1 MRRGESLSDGPG
13 NSELG
18 NSPQIPFMASNFK
31 KMHSKPFEL
40 EQEVT
45 DSQLELLG
53 LESQGSKKHPVSVRD
68 ISCGPVPVLARHP
81 HTSASLSVRN
91 MSVFN
96 HQKFGSGGRPGIED
110 GLNDADETRPVLA
123 SERSLSSLEA
133 NFSHLKQV
141 AREQSRRRVSHHRD
155 SLGREKQKSIFSVGE
170 LPSSRDV
177 DLQLPSKHSTR
188 RTVAPTDSIMTE
200 PLFPERPE
208 NSSLRPSED
217 SSALYPDMPVQPD
230 GKNRNESK
238 VNDNSATLTRVFL
251 AGLFSEPLKDHP
263 RRMANNKTL
272 FSTQIAYRPVNY
284 SMEIRNVHQSIK
296 EAGQD
301 ETILKIAPLT
311 IFNFSQTMLY
321 GPELIHIMCHGRT
334 DGREFYLEFENS
346 RAVKILVSKSS
357 IDSILSLRSLPNT
370 ALVFINACHSGHIA
384 DVFLSHGARNVISVY
399 PACPINDT
407 VASSFA
413 RHFYLRLFRGETIRS
428 AFEGA
433 KVDVRH
439 SQTALEAMKVNYEFC
454 NHLHTPQCLYHSQ
467 TKSGMTKNLKAA
479 LEHLKGCVCPERVSN
494 RHTKVCL
501 QPIEDLL
508 HHLGF
513 KLAAVVD
520 SPDTLTVCCCRTDV
534 PHREEEKYVLHSQH
548 DLAAE
553 VTIESMVVEKA
564 PIQRD
569 LPFYQYA
576 YIRLRFMERWFCPR
590 RFNDGMFKL
599 YHFYALNHSKL
610 AVLYGP
616 PDCGLNTFA
625 QQFSHYC
632 FHREKFSFVEYGDFR
647 DKDDPMDVV
656 QQIKVQLEALR
667 LKMKEDQGVN
677 LPKNPKLLYIC
688 HEFDKIFQSSSKN
701 LTEMLDYGFK
711 QFSVSYLITCR
722 KQPPKD
728 KTFGAKVL
736 RISQLDA
743 GDAIQIFLMQ
753 MNGKKIA
760 QRWDLDLFLNTPEIQ
775 VAFDTL
781 PKYPKAIVRFG
792 RMVEEREAD
801 FADWPAI
808 ARELRP
814 AFDLE

>member
-1 MRRGESLSDGPG
+1 MEV
-13 NSELG
+13 
-18 NSPQIPFMASNFK
+18 K
-31 KMHSKPFEL
+31 HKP
-40 EQEVT
+40 
-45 DSQLELLG
+45 
-53 LESQGSKKHPVSVRD
+53 
-68 ISCGPVPVLARHP
+68 
-81 HTSASLSVRN
+81 
-91 MSVFN
+91 
-96 HQKFGSGGRPGIED
+96 
-110 GLNDADETRPVLA
+110 
-123 SERSLSSLEA
+123 
-133 NFSHLKQV
+133 
-141 AREQSRRRVSHHRD
+141 
-155 SLGREKQKSIFSVGE
+155 
-170 LPSSRDV
+170 
-177 DLQLPSKHSTR
+177 
-188 RTVAPTDSIMTE
+188 
-200 PLFPERPE
+200 
-208 NSSLRPSED
+208 
-217 SSALYPDMPVQPD
+217 
-230 GKNRNESK
+230 ESK
-238 VNDNSATLTRVFL
+238 VSDNSATLSRVFM

-284 SMEIRNVHQSIK
+284 SMEIRNVQQAIK
-296 EAGQD
+296 DAGQD

-357 IDSILSLRSLPNT
+357 IDSILSIRSLATT

-384 DVFLSHGARNVISVY
+384 DVFLKNGARNVISVY

-413 RHFYLRLFRGETIRS
+413 EHFYLRLFRGETIQS
-428 AFEGA
+428 AFESA
-433 KVDVRH
+433 KRDVRH
-439 SQTALEAMKVNYEFC
+439 SHTALEAMKVNYEFC
-454 NHLHTPQCLYHSQ
+454 NHLHTSQCLYHSQ
-467 TKSGMTKNLKAA
+467 AKPGMAMNLKGA

-494 RHTKVCL
+494 RHTTQCL
-501 QPIEDLL
+501 QPIERLL
-508 HHLGF
+508 AELGF
-513 KLAAVVD
+513 KLTPVID
-520 SPDTLTVCCCRTDV
+520 SPDTRTVCCCRTDV
-534 PHREEEKYVLHSQH
+534 PHREEEKYVLYTQH
-548 DLAAE
+548 DLSAE
-553 VTIESMVVEKA
+553 CTIESMVVEKA

-576 YIRLRFMERWFCPR
+576 YIRLRFTERWFCPR

-616 PDCGLNTFA
+616 SDCGLSTFA

-656 QQIKVQLEALR
+656 QKIKVQLETLR

-677 LPKNPKLLYIC
+677 VPKNPKLLYIC
-688 HEFDKIFQSSSKN
+688 HEFDRIFQSSSKN

-722 KQPPKD
+722 KEPPKD

-743 GDAIQIFLMQ
+743 GDAIQIFLMH
-753 MNGKKIA
+753 MNGKQIA

-775 VAFDTL
+775 VAFDAL

-792 RMVEEREAD
+792 RLVEEREAD

-814 AFDLE
+814 AFDLD